1 MNYKLQTKKNNQ
13 RRFVLHQQIK
23 TSRSGFTIIET
34 MIAVALFLIVV
45 LVGMDSLL
53 NTTVVHK
60 KSQDMRSIMDNL
72 NFIMEDMSRNL
83 RTGYN
88 YICNNSNS
96 PISCESGGNT
106 ITFEPANGIPDDDSD
121 QWKYKITGN
130 SNDNGKI
137 QKTIDNGNVW
147 VILTPSEIKIDA
159 INSGFFVY
167 GAEPPT
173 SDLRQPYIIIRL
185 VGKIISENGVETPF
199 SLQTGI
205 SQRLIDNIIQ

>member
-1 MNYKLQTKKNNQ
+1 
-13 RRFVLHQQIK
+13 
-23 TSRSGFTIIET
+23 